1 MNRFYIKLKFFLIFH
16 KSKFLK
22 KKIFYLSKKKENFK
36 NQLFQYKFNERWFL
50 NNIDVINYFL
60 PSLKN
65 IEFNYLEVGSHEG
78 MSLLNVLTQ
87 YKNVRATS
95 IDIWS
100 DNIIEKTFDE
110 NLKHFK
116 NCTKIKDD
124 SIVSLRKLK
133 NGDKKFDYIFI
144 DGLHE
149 GDHIL
154 IDAIQAFK
162 ILKINGIM
170 IFDDF
175 MQHDEKLIYKSYEG
189 IYYFL
194 KLFKKE
200 IKILYFQNILIIK
213 KIK

>member
-1 MNRFYIKLKFFLIFH
+1 MNRFFIKLEFFFLFY

-22 KKIFYLSKKKENFK
+22 KKIFNIQKKIDFK
-36 NQLFQYKFNERWFL
+36 NQLSQYKFNERWFL
-50 NNIDVINYFL
+50 NNIEIINYFL
-60 PSLKN
+60 PRLKD
-65 IEFNYLEVGSHEG
+65 IEFNYLEIGSHEG
-78 MSLLNVLTQ
+78 MSLLNVLAQ

-95 IDIWS
+95 IDVWS
-100 DNIIEKTFDE
+100 DNMIENTFDE

-116 NCTKIKDD
+116 NSEKIKQD
-124 SIVSLRKLK
+124 SIIALRKLK
-133 NGDKKFDYIFI
+133 NEDRKFDYIFI
-144 DGLHE
+144 DGFHE

-175 MQHDEKLIYKSYEG
+175 MQHDVKLIYKSYVG

-213 KIK
+213 KK